1 MLFPLDDQIECRF
14 LYQLALSPA
23 VSLIPRR
30 PESARNPCTSR
41 FWGWYTGC
49 AAMPVTAAGTR
60 RRPILPAETTVR
72 NNRRRKKR
80 GQAGFSSAQGPG
92 GLVRIIGNFRE

>member
-49 AAMPVTAAGTR
+49 AAHARDGGRYTPAAHPTC
-60 RRPILPAETTVR
+60 
-72 NNRRRKKR
+72 
-80 GQAGFSSAQGPG
+80 
-92 GLVRIIGNFRE
+92 GNDREE